1 MFLRKCIL
9 VATLPAA
16 RKTGKLMLLA
26 RIRKVDQTGNRSRQP
41 GQKARANAER
51 HAFSSRKD
59 FHAKLPFN
67 AKICKVRVSAH
78 LFEPNEIEAR
88 FAGQR

>member
-26 RIRKVDQTGNRSRQP
+26 RIGKVDQTGNRSRQP